1 LEETD
6 MLVVGS
12 EDAVWG
18 FALAGVRGQVVK
30 TEEELNQVLDAALA
44 DPTVDILLITEDVAD
59 WARQRVDTLEIRST
73 QPLVVEIPGPAGP
86 DPDRPTLSEIIRRT
100 IGVKI

>member
-1 LEETD
+1 
-6 MLVVGS
+6 MLVIGS

-30 TEEELNQVLDAALA
+30 SEEELNLALDTVLAEKK
-44 DPTVDILLITEDVAD
+44 VDIVLVTEDVAD
-59 WARQRVDTLEIRST
+59 WARQRVDTLKIRST
-73 QPLVVEIPGPAGP
+73 QPLVIEIPGPAGP
-86 DPDRPTLSEIIRRT
+86 DPDQPTLSEIIKRT